1 MLCLPIPLNHEIHY
15 SDMKESDKEIFEDQF
30 YSLNS
35 LIYDFPDSSRI
46 AALKDLHILDTEEE
60 KGYNEIVSLATNL
73 FNVPIAIIGFADEDR
88 IWLKAKSGI
97 NKTNITREYS
107 LFSDFFLHG
116 KFQMVCDTRMD
127 SYYHDKIFI
136 DENIDVR
143 FFAQVAI
150 KDSKNNF
157 VGHLCVMDTKP
168 GLLSEDQLNALFSL
182 GHQVT
187 SLLELRTKSKKLKK
201 AELETNYKQE
211 LIDTMF
217 NKTNDAIVVCNEKG
231 IVKQWNPSASRI
243 FGWEEEEVMGQ
254 VFHEL
259 LIPVKYQRAYR
270 LKMMYYG
277 AGDDSQFNQNFE
289 IIGKKKNREEFY
301 IEIGVAPTK
310 IKNQLFFINF
320 IKDIHTNKVNENTL
334 ARQKAFYENILN
346 KIPAD
351 IVVFDKDH
359 KYQFVNPGAIS
370 VEEYRKY
377 IIGKDDFE
385 YCEYRGRDTSL
396 AELRRKEFIELI
408 ATGKEKR
415 WEDTVI
421 DKDGKPHTNLRRLFP
436 VYDENNELE
445 MVIGFGIN
453 INDRKAMEDKQAQ
466 LLNQLSIQNMQLND
480 FCNIVSHN
488 LRGPLVNIS
497 MLIEFID
504 STKNE
509 DEKNLYLSKLHPL
522 INNVNGIFNELIE
535 TIKVKNDFDIQFDK
549 NETKACIN
557 KILKS
562 YEMEITKYDAVVNI
576 DVTDTPIISFPSK
589 YFVSILQNLI
599 SNAIKYRN
607 PEKQPEIN
615 IKTKKNDGVI
625 QLSVSDNGLGI
636 DLNRHK
642 NSLFKIGKV
651 FHRHPNA
658 KGFGLFMTKTQIEAM
673 NGKIWVESTPGIG
686 STFFV
691 EIKQ

>member
-1 MLCLPIPLNHEIHY
+1 MNPLGNEIIA
-15 SDMKESDKEIFEDQF
+15 DEF
-30 YSLNS
+30 YSLSS
-35 LIYDFPDSSRI
+35 LIYEHPDSSRI
-46 AALKDLHILDTEEE
+46 AALKDLNILDTEEE
-60 KGYNEIVSLATNL
+60 AGYNEIVNLAINL
-73 FNVPIAIIGFADEDR
+73 FNVPIAIIAFTDADR
-88 IWLKAKSGI
+88 IWIKAKTGI
-97 NKTNITREYS
+97 EKTNITREYA
-107 LFSDFFLHG
+107 LFSDFFLQG
-116 KFQMVCDTRMD
+116 KFQMVCDTRKD
-127 SYYHDKIFI
+127 NYYCDKIFI
-136 DENIDVR
+136 DENVDVR

-168 GLLSEDQLNALFSL
+168 GLLNEDQLSALFSL

-187 SLLELRTKSKKLKK
+187 ALLELRTKSKKLKK
-201 AELETNYKQE
+201 AEQETNYKQE

-243 FGWEEEEVMGQ
+243 FGWEEDEVMDQ

-259 LIPVKYQRAYR
+259 LIPSKYQRAYR
-270 LKMMYYG
+270 LKMMYYS

-289 IIGKKKNREEFY
+289 IIGKKKNGEEFY

-310 IKNQLFFINF
+310 IKNKLFFINF

-334 ARQKAFYENILN
+334 ARQKTFYENILN

-370 VEEYRKY
+370 VKEYREY
-377 IIGKDDFE
+377 IIGKDDFD
-385 YCEYRGRDTSL
+385 YCAYRGRDTSL
-396 AELRRKEFIELI
+396 AELRRNEFLELK
-408 ATGKEKR
+408 ASGKEKR
-415 WEDTVI
+415 WEDTVT
-421 DKDGKPHTNLRRLFP
+421 DKDGRPHTSLRRLFP
-436 VYDENNELE
+436 VYDENNDLE

-453 INDRKAMEDKQAQ
+453 INDRKAMEDKQAH

-497 MLIEFID
+497 MLIEFIET
-504 STKNE
+504 TKNE
-509 DEKNLYLSKLHPL
+509 DEKNLFLSKLKPL

-535 TIKVKNDFDIQFDK
+535 TIKVKNDFDIHFD
-549 NETKACIN
+549 NNNTLSCIN
-557 KILKS
+557 KILS
-562 YEMEITKYDAVVNI
+562 SFEMEISKYNATVKI
-576 DVTDTPIISFPSK
+576 DVSETPIISFPSK
-589 YFVSILQNLI
+589 YFISILQNLI

-607 PEKQPEIN
+607 PNKQLSISIN
-615 IKTKKNDGVI
+615 TIKIDGAI

-636 DLNRHK
+636 DLKRHK
-642 NSLFKIGKV
+642 DNLFKIGKI

-673 NGKIWVESTPGIG
+673 NGKIWVESEPGVG